1 MNERELSFL
10 TNFKNI
16 VLENISS
23 SEFGIDEICHI
34 MAMSRMQLYRK
45 MTAIINK
52 KPSQYIKEIKME
64 KAYNLMKEKGLN
76 ITETMYEIG
85 YTNYSHFTRLF
96 VEVNQISPREVLGMK
111 SKHRQ

>member
-1 MNERELSFL
+1 
-10 TNFKNI
+10 
-16 VLENISS
+16 
-23 SEFGIDEICHI
+23 
-34 MAMSRMQLYRK
+34 
-45 MTAIINK
+45 
-52 KPSQYIKEIKME
+52 
-64 KAYNLMKEKGLN
+64 MKEKGLN